1 MWRRHLHAGAAGA
14 AGGEGGGRGAE
25 GSGGGCGGAARVSGR
40 VEAAPARQA
49 LHAVEAVEAEAVRA
63 REEVRVR
70 EQLEAALAPQQL
82 VHRAAEH
89 VFGGWCWVPPTASA
103 ERQLWA
109 GL

>member
-1 MWRRHLHAGAAGA
+1 M
-14 AGGEGGGRGAE
+14 
-25 GSGGGCGGAARVSGR
+25 GR

-82 VHRAAEH
+82 VHRTAEH
-89 VFGGWCWVPPTASA
+89 VFWLLLGRAGGEARANFGWGVNARTVHAT
-103 ERQLWA
+103 
-109 GL
+109 